1 MADANTTAQSQSS
14 ATLAQLLQQRLNAG
28 AGVEE
33 LLKIAQDAG
42 SLIDPAQTKV
52 MVDYV
57 ASGGKGA
64 QFLPSIGGELT
75 PALPTPEEARP
86 TATRAT
92 ADVLQ
97 QYYANEAP
105 GLDPE
110 TLRMF
115 GAMPGEFSGPGGLL
129 GAINYAALA
138 PANLIRGGILEP
150 LEAATSAVVTGAGQA
165 LANIPTGDNKT
176 ALDRLGDIFNP
187 GVVATPQ
194 NLARDVLDFSNIAS
208 LYAGATPMPT
218 VPRAPIAAE
227 ARAAPRI
234 AEVAAEVTP
243 PPAPRV
249 RAPKVEPVVIAE
261 DIAPAPIPKPIV
273 AAAPDFAPTG
283 PTIPVTQENVA
294 RAAKTLEN
302 MAAPVEDVA
311 PIADKIGNINVSK
324 LDATDDVK
332 RLIDEVS
339 QSNDA
344 FIEARRG
351 VMSIDEINNLA
362 DKVELEDIIGRR
374 IGQPLNAEQTT
385 AARRAVVASAED
397 LFNTAREYAA
407 TGDQNLRTKAL
418 EAVMRQA
425 AFQEQLAGSTAELG
439 RAMRALREVQG
450 SDKSRAVEMAIG
462 QFTDITDPAA
472 IDDFLRKVGTL
483 NSPEAISK
491 FVGESVKPGFG
502 DKITEFWINGLLA
515 GPTTH
520 AVNVTSNALFS
531 ALSIPEKALASVY
544 GKVLRSP
551 DRIASGEVGA
561 RIVGMVQGAK
571 DGLRLFA
578 QALRTGEAPSGVSA
592 VERQRTS
599 ISGTKGK
606 IVRIPS
612 RFLTAEDELFKAIN
626 GRGELAAQAY
636 QKAVAEAG
644 KDTAKRAALYKQYLE
659 NPTKEMRAA
668 ADKQAAVMTF
678 QNELGKWGKA
688 SQKFTRTVWPAQ
700 FIVPFLRTPIN
711 IIKQGLGRTP
721 LAPLATSFWRDI
733 RAGGRVRDE
742 ALARVTLGTAVAGS
756 VVALAE
762 AGQITGNG
770 PSDPKQRAAL
780 LATGW
785 QPQSIKIGD
794 KYYQYGRLEPLALQ
808 LGLAADFATQSKYMG
823 KEESDN
829 AATAITLSIA
839 KNLASKTY
847 LQGISDLMEVFSDPD
862 RYGER
867 YLLRMASSFIP
878 NVAGQTASSV
888 DPILRDTVA
897 DTFAGQLI
905 NTAKA
910 KMPGLSD
917 NIPSRLDPWG
927 DRITRTGFASPE
939 ESGVAGVA
947 YNLLSPV
954 RVSETDKSS
963 PAKTEAA
970 RIMYLAGKP
979 DKKVK
984 IEGKSYDIP
993 EDLHRRFAYTS
1004 GAIAKQ
1010 GLDRIVKQPW
1020 YVGLDDETKR
1030 KVFRQAFDEARELY
1044 RDAVKYEILQ
1054 RQQGAK

>member
-14 ATLAQLLQQRLNAG
+14 ATLAQLLQQMLDSGASAQTLIDQAAL
-28 AGVEE
+28 AGVT
-33 LLKIAQDAG
+33 L
-42 SLIDPAQTKV
+42 DPTLTQK
-52 MVDYV
+52 MVDY
-57 ASGGKGA
+57 GKGA
-64 QFLPSIGGELT
+64 RFEPGIGGELT
-75 PALPTPEEARP
+75 PALPQAAPSPASQTPLGA
-86 TATRAT
+86 AIAG
-92 ADVLQ
+92 AGDVFAAEPSL
-97 QYYANEAP
+97 
-105 GLDPE
+105 GLDPGNRKAIE
-110 TLRMF
+110 DLGVLGKYLYAPLGDV
-115 GAMPGEFSGPGGLL
+115 GAAG
-129 GAINYAALA
+129 YT
-138 PANLIRGGILEP
+138 
-150 LEAATSAVVTGAGQA
+150 AATAGLMGAAQGAGQLLENIGVLPAIEA
-165 LANIPTGDNKT
+165 LTSVKQTPKSFAEQALGIADFATMKYPFAAIPE
-176 ALDRLGDIFNP
+176 LPSR
-187 GVVATPQ
+187 
-194 NLARDVLDFSNIAS
+194 
-208 LYAGATPMPT
+208 T
-218 VPRAPIAAE
+218 VPAL
-227 ARAAPRI
+227 PRI

-273 AAAPDFAPTG
+273 AAAPDFAPTS

-502 DKITEFWINGLLA
+502 DKITELWINGLLA

-599 ISGTKGK
+599 IGGTTGK

-659 NPTKEMRAA
+659 NPTKEMKAA